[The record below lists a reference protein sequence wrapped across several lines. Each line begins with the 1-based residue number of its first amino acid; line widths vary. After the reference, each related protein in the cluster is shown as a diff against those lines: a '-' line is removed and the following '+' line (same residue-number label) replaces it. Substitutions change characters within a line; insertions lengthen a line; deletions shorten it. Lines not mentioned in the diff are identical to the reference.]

1 MFEKSFRIRFYHLH
15 VAIRNIARPL
25 QVCCSP
31 LPLLSPAR
39 SCSAEEITAVHYR
52 AINTRGN
59 MNKYAVIPMPCARP
73 PESRQRTLIRTEHR
87 ASVTVAVAAAAA
99 ALLLLLGDART
110 DNRCFNQFSRYI
122 VLWQTKQNRMSGGDG
137 QTDRQR
143 GCGLCIRHPLE
154 SIEKFSAFHLLKP
167 MDGTRM
173 RRGCRTGGRW
183 LDVRCRT
190 KCSITKQLC

>member
-1 MFEKSFRIRFYHLH
+1 
-15 VAIRNIARPL
+15 
-25 QVCCSP
+25 
-31 LPLLSPAR
+31 
-39 SCSAEEITAVHYR
+39 
-52 AINTRGN
+52 

-87 ASVTVAVAAAAA
+87 ASVTVTVAAAAAA

-122 VLWQTKQNRMSGGDG
+122 RSFMADKTKSHERGRW
-137 QTDRQR
+137 TDRQR

-154 SIEKFSAFHLLKP
+154 SIEKFSAIHLLKP
-167 MDGTRM
+167 MDRTRM
-173 RRGCRTGGRW
+173 RRGCRTGGRS